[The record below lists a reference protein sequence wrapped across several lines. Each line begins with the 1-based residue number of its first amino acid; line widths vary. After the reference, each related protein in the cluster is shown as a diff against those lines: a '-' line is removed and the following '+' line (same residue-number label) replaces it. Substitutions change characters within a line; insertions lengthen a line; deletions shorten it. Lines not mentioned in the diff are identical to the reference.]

1 VAIKNRKIPTC
12 ANPSPLAPQVQM
24 KLLKSCRIRYHAVL
38 SFTLMF
44 QIFLYE
50 ILEGVSCF
58 RMIPTDF
65 KISSGKH
72 CFGAFK
78 YRKKLQYPEFSL
90 VPTIRR
96 PPVRL
101 IIYKLEIFLNIWKG
115 KTFYFRIVSR
125 NLSNSSR
132 KVLSVGFKYQ
142 EFFNVPRFFTCS
154 YYSAS
159 SCSFIYF

>member
-1 VAIKNRKIPTC
+1 
-12 ANPSPLAPQVQM
+12 M
-24 KLLKSCRIRYHAVL
+24 KLLKSCRIRYHPVL
-38 SFTLMF
+38 SVTLMF

-58 RMIPTDF
+58 RMIPADF

-78 YRKKLQYPEFSL
+78 YRKKLQYPEFLL

-96 PPVRL
+96 LPVRL
-101 IIYKLEIFLNIWKG
+101 FIFKLEIFLHIWKG
-115 KTFYFRIVSR
+115 KTFYSRLVSR
-125 NLSNSSR
+125 NFSNSSR
-132 KVLSVGFKYQ
+132 KDFFVGFKYQ
-142 EFFNVPRFFTCS
+142 EMFNVPRILNNS